1 MRCTCRFSR
10 LLALTVYTLLA
21 TLCTWAT
28 WCGSESSL
36 IARSEQCALTILVK
50 WLALAQAA
58 SLPLPILRLSFP
70 RAEALIVR
78 RCSSSRVLL
87 LAARLD
93 SYCVQRGSLSLSL
106 SLSFSLSFFLPLSLS
121 SDLLTRSYSCPSDAE
136 MLDNESLNEFLR
148 IFWERERVEAR
159 GSIDLHSA
167 RRASASLF
175 LIPFSFIATQSLQML
190 QLFSRCTVSSRAPNC
205 LHTRTCPLP
214 FSQDARRTSTLSTVS
229 ANFRRASRAWGA
241 FSAALL
247 PRWYSLFTP
256 SATLSTLCIN
266 ALVLVLLVNILHNRK

>member
-167 RRASASLF
+167 RRASAFLF
-175 LIPFSFIATQSLQML
+175 LNSILIHRHSVSADAAAVLAMHRLVSCSELLTHSYLSTSLLAGRSPYLYPLYGLGELPQGFARLRCVLCSSPASLIFSLHSFCDTLDPLHQ
-190 QLFSRCTVSSRAPNC
+190 RTRTRTVSQYFA
-205 LHTRTCPLP
+205 
-214 FSQDARRTSTLSTVS
+214 
-229 ANFRRASRAWGA
+229 
-241 FSAALL
+241 
-247 PRWYSLFTP
+247 
-256 SATLSTLCIN
+256 
-266 ALVLVLLVNILHNRK
+266 